1 MTCDKSCGEFV
12 GMFKVKLC
20 IMQVLAQSLNN
31 HNLVASLLVTLIVI
45 HEFSWLQKY
54 RSKVVHPTYRQLKS
68 FVKEHSMVRKGFF
81 FGILGFDFHW
91 KGCHND
97 SFDFLLLILKVCNVF

>member
-20 IMQVLAQSLNN
+20 IVQVLAQSLKN

-45 HEFSWLQKY
+45 HEFSLLQKY
-54 RSKVVHPTYRQLKS
+54 RSKVVS
-68 FVKEHSMVRKGFF
+68 SN
-81 FGILGFDFHW
+81 I
-91 KGCHND
+91 
-97 SFDFLLLILKVCNVF
+97 

>member
-1 MTCDKSCGEFV
+1 MSFLYYKNIGL
-12 GMFKVKLC
+12 KL
-20 IMQVLAQSLNN
+20 
-31 HNLVASLLVTLIVI
+31 
-45 HEFSWLQKY
+45 F
-54 RSKVVHPTYRQLKS
+54 HPTYRQLKS

-97 SFDFLLLILKVCNVF
+97 SFDFLLLILKVCNVFWCDW